1 MVSGTVVSGT
11 VVSGTV
17 VSTGTV
23 VSGAVV
29 SGGEVPGMLVSGAVV
44 PCVCPIDSV
53 GIVEGSVTPGPLLQP
68 THTTAKI
75 KIRTDA
81 ISRQV
86 FCLMMIILLLLRKVM
101 VYLVYR
107 YKYYRRFV
115 TPLEKRYFLQP
126 HVSFAIINTRKQNQV
141 GG

>member
-23 VSGAVV
+23 VSG
-29 SGGEVPGMLVSGAVV
+29 GEVPGMLVSGAEV

-75 KIRTDA
+75 KIRTDP
-81 ISRQV
+81 ISRQG
-86 FCLMMIILLLLRKVM
+86 FCLMMIILLLLRKVI
-101 VYLVYR
+101 VYLVYKYR
-107 YKYYRRFV
+107 YYCPFV
-115 TPLEKRYFLQP
+115 TLSEKIYFLQP
-126 HVSFAIINTRKQNQV
+126 FGAFGIINTESQNQA